1 MLVYYVD
8 KEKNMEDTMEDTR
21 EERLGFIEGQFILT
35 SQEIA
40 ELMDEEEKE
49 MENLKDEDKIAV
61 IKERLEKYNDIF
73 TYLDEVEGLI
83 AELRE

>member
-1 MLVYYVD
+1 
-8 KEKNMEDTMEDTR
+8 MEDTDYTR
-21 EERLGFIEGQFILT
+21 EERLEFIEGQFMLT
-35 SQEIA
+35 GQEIA

-61 IKERLEKYNDIF
+61 KQERLDKYNDIF

-83 AELRE
+83 AELQE

>member
-1 MLVYYVD
+1 MD
-8 KEKNMEDTMEDTR
+8 DTR

-49 MENLKDEDKIAV
+49 MESLKDEDKIAV

-73 TYLDEVEGLI
+73 TYLDEVDGLI